1 MTINN
6 LIPTAMGLAL
16 VADNFKEVKKKK
28 PNLVKMGVKNIIG
41 LSLIKATA
49 KNL

>member
-6 LIPTAMGLAL
+6 LIPTAMGIAL
-16 VADNFKEVKKKK
+16 VADNFKEVKKK
-28 PNLVKMGVKNIIG
+28 PNLIKMGVKNIVG